1 MKKRAFTLIE
11 LLVVIAIIAMLTA
24 IVLPSLQHAKEQA
37 KSVYCKNNLRQ
48 MSIAATSYVNDFD
61 GRFPIAHYS
70 MQTTWAASLDDDKPD
85 ICVVKPPDEEE
96 PESQSVAYNFNWD
109 YNTVTRQGKTEITS
123 GILWQ
128 GETVDKVNKCPSYK
142 ESEDGLGPFSGYN
155 YNTSYIGHG
164 ENERY
169 DPQNF
174 SGSVI
179 PHPNRS
185 GEHIVMPAK
194 ASSIRS
200 SGDCVLFGEGQYSGG
215 PNKFMRSPIV
225 WEGDTD
231 WTLRLGGT
239 QGFRHRQKT
248 NVAWADGH
256 VTELSEYFTDTHPKF
271 TSQLDTY
278 NDANKV
284 KIGFL
289 SSNNLRYNLK

>member
-1 MKKRAFTLIE
+1 MIE

-24 IVLPSLQHAKEQA
+24 IVLPSLQHAKEQG

-48 MSIAATSYVNDFD
+48 MSLAAASYVQDFND
-61 GRFPIAHYS
+61 RFPIAHYS
-70 MQTTWAASLDDDKPD
+70 MQMASVAWLNNNDSGV
-85 ICVVKPPDEEE
+85 CVVEPPDEEE
-96 PESQSVAYNFNWD
+96 PQSAVYSYNWD
-109 YNTVTRQGKTEITS
+109 YITTVRQGRTETS
-123 GILWQ
+123 AGLLWQ
-128 GETVDKVNKCPSYK
+128 GETVDEVHKCPSYK
-142 ESEDGLGPFSGYN
+142 ESDGGVEPFSGYN

-169 DPQNF
+169 DTQNF

-185 GEHIVMPAK
+185 GEYIVMSAK
-194 ASSIRS
+194 ASNVRS
-200 SGDCVLFGEGQYSGG
+200 PGDCVLFGEGQYSGG
-215 PNKFMRSPIV
+215 ANKFMRSPVV

-231 WTLRLGGT
+231 WTVRLGGT

-256 VTELSEYFTDTHPKF
+256 VTDLSECFTETHPKF
-271 TSQLDTY
+271 KNQLETY
-278 NDANKV
+278 NAANKV

-289 SSNNLRYNLK
+289 GPDNLRYNLK